1 MVCIFIKRQKQLATA
16 SHSKPEGR
24 KDGYNA
30 QNGHRMAYSARPTHR
45 IGYSHRLAWRLATA
59 TGSATDQLKPQDRL
73 QTIYRALDGYRA
85 WVVSRTGYRAM
96 IGYRSGYRVP
106 IGYSTAR
113 LQAHLELR
121 GPRAQA
127 VAAGCPDKS

>member
-1 MVCIFIKRQKQLATA
+1 MA

-30 QNGHRMAYSARPTHR
+30 QNGHRIAYSARPTHW

-59 TGSATDQLKPQDRL
+59 TGSATDHLQSVGRL
-73 QTIYRALDGYRA
+73 QGVGCLQNRLAR
-85 WVVSRTGYRAM
+85 